1 MDRNSS
7 LKEGDIAPGASQE
20 LCVVYFTSLE
30 TYSFTKPISCSYFS
44 QDFNVSNW
52 RMVYSELCKLLFR
65 DYPSAFAAL
74 REKEKISYKLAH
86 LIYRQSEISGL
97 LTPIEIAP
105 DFYVETNRSAY
116 DLIHNI
122 RLLLDACGVEYENVV
137 IRYSIRNKAF
147 PAEKEIEPAIK
158 LDKLYAYVKM
168 RVESSTLDP
177 CISLLYCILL
187 NLSDAGYAVNEQV
200 VQSHNVLT
208 SQRIISIQNSP
219 EYKELFRE
227 GFIYSVRVNAGQVAA
242 LKFQKPFADLLKEDN
257 YSKLQKLLGSAPMIC
272 DTVIASSIATQ
283 RSKKQRSPIQK
294 LQSRINREIKR
305 KTYLSD
311 ILIDEEEYELLKDE
325 LHRIIRYTQQYKRL
339 EGTPLLAV
347 GMVQIALR
355 VYQDGNFWGPFY
367 EEIDL
372 PKGDGAEQRIIGTA
386 FYKVLLDNNRFTV
399 EQNRYVQNILL
410 HCYVTDP
417 YLDSY
422 FSFLYAVYTSL
433 LDRDLSQLD
442 KEAMNALI
450 ERADKSNLLV
460 KNTAEAFKANP
471 RGAKIRIRN
480 HLKLLDKLFWN
491 PDYTLRTANRIY
503 SKLQLWARHS
513 DKLILESASGRQS
526 EIKGKK
532 RFSKPYLFFDQL
544 RFAFRLVL
552 PQQIVIGDDADLH
565 WEVSGQIVKSV
576 VPDIIEA
583 VVGYKVQECSIDLDS
598 WQDLLGEFKIK
609 LKDHEDNVVRSFS
622 LPKTDVRFFD
632 DEGYLIFTNQLNPG
646 TIIAVSQKK
655 SVLRSSSLVETHE
668 YQGVVLSAFQFE
680 NEDILILPN
689 GHAVSIGGEAI
700 HSGLAGNAAVPG
712 VKCILPDNTIVP
724 LWSKLPHIILRMPET
739 KARGT
744 CMEIN
749 TERFSL
755 ADVATMSFPIDD
767 RSGDTGYWI
776 EMDKFIIPQNGVYS
790 IISDIPGSSTFT
802 WKFALIDRFKMT
814 FEESPYIFEPRG
826 VVRFCDT
833 INLKPIGNNCKKDSS
848 GNAFRF
854 ELSTVGRTVDFSCEK
869 EPFSC
874 ILSVNVPA
882 LFTSFTGDDWS
893 AERPDTI
900 WHSELPDVIYIAA
913 PQQKLT
919 LFVEDDSNDSS
930 SEIRE
935 KEYRRNANESFV
947 ACDIR
952 WFKSYLDTGNNISV
966 LNIKLDAESTELLRV
981 VRHSI
986 ATSCSIF
993 QIEEGRAIRVQASI
1007 IGKSRYYA
1015 DIAREGVKLA
1025 EKLPLENEACTLNML
1040 VENGQYSVE
1049 LFESEEDDSGFGDVD
1064 YYSLGKFYSSIV
1076 NPYDMTGRSI
1086 QVLYVEKDNGA
1097 NSILDLAFDYYVE
1110 NLTRTSEKDTYEGM
1124 MVVETSFKQLAA
1136 FPVSVMF
1143 LDLSDPSIV
1152 SISFKDEYGD
1162 QTAFL
1167 YDTRRKG
1174 VLKEENPHLPKLTCY
1189 RRYTYLDLDED
1200 LFRIEFVERTR
1211 SNYRG
1216 LSTQLVF
1223 DETSY
1228 DFAFKSSVTR
1238 IANRKP
1244 AAQDVT
1250 WNRAAYPYVL
1260 QTHIGNITEFSK
1272 WTKEEIQTR
1281 YSIPD
1286 KVIDSIEATLA
1297 FYGVYFM
1304 RKEIVVRKDTKPE
1317 MATHGGNIK
1326 PISQTI
1332 PVDAPASTRE
1342 IKTNERVSETIKNVG
1357 QQITASSTDYV
1368 SISSLGLQKMTFNCL
1383 KQAGITKIE
1392 QLLSMYEKK
1401 GTKSFG
1407 NIPRFNSEMQREL
1420 IQALRREKLI

>member
-1 MDRNSS
+1 MERKNGQRASNST
-7 LKEGDIAPGASQE
+7 PGSSQE
-20 LCVVYFTSLE
+20 LCVVDFTNSE
-30 TYSFTKPISCSYFS
+30 AYSFTKPISCSYFS
-44 QDFNVSNW
+44 QEFEVSNW
-52 RMVYSELCKLLFR
+52 RMVYIELCKRLIL
-65 DYPSAFAAL
+65 DYPDAFVAL
-74 REKEKISYKLAH
+74 SDKEGISYKLSH
-86 LIYRQSEISGL
+86 LVYRQSDTSEL
-97 LTPIEIAP
+97 LTPVEISP
-105 DFYVETNRSAY
+105 GFYVETQRSAY

-122 RLLLDACGVEYENVV
+122 RLLLDVCGVAYENVV
-137 IRYSIRNKAF
+137 IRYSNRNQPSLFEKGEKALS
-147 PAEKEIEPAIK
+147 AI
-158 LDKLYAYVKM
+158 DKLYAYVQK
-168 RVESSTLDP
+168 RVGFPKIDP
-177 CISLLYCILL
+177 SISLLYCILL
-187 NLSDAGYAVNEQV
+187 NLSDAGYAVSEQV
-200 VQSHNVLT
+200 TRSHNSLT
-208 SQRIISIQNSP
+208 SQNISSILDTP
-219 EYKELFRE
+219 EYKELWRE
-227 GFIYSVRVNAGQVAA
+227 GFIYAVRVNAGQVPA
-242 LKFQKPFADLLKEDN
+242 LKFQRPYADLLKEDN
-257 YSKLQKLLGSAPMIC
+257 YGKLQELLCSAPMIC
-272 DTVIASSIATQ
+272 GARHAPTVANQ
-283 RSKKQRSPIQK
+283 RSKTQRTPLQK
-294 LQSRINREIKR
+294 LQLRINREIKR

-311 ILIDEEEYELLKDE
+311 ILIDEEEYELLRGE
-325 LHRIIRYTQQYKRL
+325 LHRIIRHTQQYNRL

-347 GMVQIALR
+347 GIVQVALR
-355 VYQDGNFWGPFY
+355 VYQDGNFWGGFY

-399 EQNRYVQNILL
+399 ERNRYVQNILL
-410 HCYVTDP
+410 HCFVTDQ

-442 KEAMNALI
+442 KEAMSALI
-450 ERADKSNLLV
+450 ERADRSNLLV

-480 HLKLLDKLFWN
+480 HLKLLNKLFWN
-491 PDYTLRTANRIY
+491 PDYSLRTTNRIY

-513 DKLILESASGRQS
+513 DKLILDSASGRLS
-526 EIKGKK
+526 GTKGKK

-552 PQQIVIGDDADLH
+552 PQQIVIGDDAELH
-565 WEVSGQIVKSV
+565 WEISGQTAKSFM
-576 VPDIIEA
+576 PDIVEA
-583 VVGYKVQECSIDLDS
+583 VVGFKVQECSINIDS
-598 WQDLLGEFKIK
+598 WQDLLGDYKIR

-632 DEGYLIFTNQLNPG
+632 DEGYLIFSNQLRPG
-646 TIIAVSQKK
+646 TIFAVSQKK
-655 SVLRSSSLVETHE
+655 SLLRSSSLVETHE

-680 NEDILILPN
+680 DEDILILPN
-689 GHAVSIGGEAI
+689 GHALSIGGEAI
-700 HSGLAGNAAVPG
+700 HSGLAGNATVSG
-712 VKCILPDNTIVP
+712 IKCILPDGAVVP
-724 LWSKLPHIILRMPET
+724 LLSKLPHIILRMSET

-744 CMEIN
+744 CIEIN
-749 TERFSL
+749 AERFSL

-776 EMDKFIIPQNGVYS
+776 EMEKFIAPQNGVYS
-790 IISDIPGSSTFT
+790 VLADIPGSSTFA
-802 WKFALIDRFKMT
+802 WRFVLIYGFKMT

-826 VVRFCDT
+826 VVRFCED
-833 INLKPIGNNCKKDSS
+833 IILKPVENKCTKDS
-848 GNAFRF
+848 GTNAFRF
-854 ELSTVGRTVDFSCEK
+854 ELSTVGRTIDFSYEFGM
-869 EPFSC
+869 FSC
-874 ILSVNVPA
+874 TLRADVPA

-900 WHSELPDVIYIAA
+900 WHTDLPDVIYIAA

-919 LFVEDDSNDSS
+919 LFVEDDDNDSS

-935 KEYRRNANESFV
+935 KEYRRNASESFV

-952 WFKSYLDTGNNISV
+952 WFKSYLDTGSNISV
-966 LNIKLDAESTELLRV
+966 LNIKLDTGATELLRV

-993 QIEEGRAIRVQASI
+993 QIDEGHAIRIHASI
-1007 IGKSRYYA
+1007 IGKSSYYA
-1015 DIAREGVKLA
+1015 DIFREGIKLA
-1025 EKLPLENEACTLNML
+1025 EKLPLEDRACTLNML

-1049 LFESEEDDSGFGDVD
+1049 LFETEDDDSGFGEIE
-1064 YYSLGKFYSSIV
+1064 YYSLGKFYSDIV
-1076 NPYDMTGRSI
+1076 NPYDMSRRSI
-1086 QVLYVEKDNGA
+1086 QVLYVEKDTDA
-1097 NSILDLAFDYYVE
+1097 NKILDLAFDYYVE
-1110 NLTRTSEKDTYEGM
+1110 DLTRTSEKDTYSGM
-1124 MVVETSFKQLAA
+1124 MVIETNFTQLAA
-1136 FPVSVMF
+1136 FPVSVLF
-1143 LDLSDPSIV
+1143 LDLEDPSIV

-1162 QTAFL
+1162 QMSFL

-1174 VLKEENPHLPKLTCY
+1174 ILKEENPNLPKLTCY
-1189 RRYTYLDLDED
+1189 RRYTYLDPDED
-1200 LFRIEFVERTR
+1200 LFRIEFVERAR

-1223 DETSY
+1223 EEASY

-1244 AAQDVT
+1244 AARDVT
-1250 WNRAAYPYVL
+1250 WNRAAYPFVL
-1260 QTHIGNITEFSK
+1260 QTHIGNIAEFSK

-1304 RKEIVVRKDTKPE
+1304 RKENLTQKD
-1317 MATHGGNIK
+1317 IK
-1326 PISQTI
+1326 PDITEHVRSIKPNAHTMLI
-1332 PVDAPASTRE
+1332 DTPASAPA
-1342 IKTNERVSETIKNVG
+1342 IKTNIRATETKKEDKQMVEP
-1357 QQITASSTDYV
+1357 STDSA

-1401 GTKSFG
+1401 GIKSFG
-1407 NIPRFNSEMQREL
+1407 NIPHFNSEMQREL